1 MHSEDI
7 DARKQA
13 IQQLVVELLAPY
25 HSRLQ
30 PMELTWPSSTTATP
44 DQELSLTLQHESEPR
59 VMIRFTPSQFDTAV
73 GLHDDDAYARLR
85 AYIWEKVRPLIRFT
99 NERR

>member
-1 MHSEDI
+1 MESKDL

-25 HSRLQ
+25 HLRLQ
-30 PMELTWPSSTTATP
+30 PIELAWPSTTTASP

-59 VMIRFTPSQFDTAV
+59 VMIPFTPSQLDTAV
-73 GLHDDDAYARLR
+73 GLHDDDTYARLR
-85 AYIWEKVRPLIRFT
+85 EYIWGKVRPLIH
-99 NERR
+99 

>member
-1 MHSEDI
+1 MHSEDV
-7 DARKQA
+7 DAQRQA

-25 HSRLQ
+25 HARLQ
-30 PMELTWPSSTTATP
+30 PIELAWPSPTTAYP

-59 VMIRFTPSQFDTAV
+59 VMIPFTQNQFDTAI

-85 AYIWEKVRPLIRFT
+85 AYIWEKVQPLIH
-99 NERR
+99 

>member
-1 MHSEDI
+1 MESKDL
-7 DARKQA
+7 DVRRQA

-30 PMELTWPSSTTATP
+30 PIELAWPSTTTVSS
-44 DQELSLTLQHESEPR
+44 DQELSLILQQESEPR
-59 VMIRFTPSQFDTAV
+59 VMIPFTQSQLDTAV

-85 AYIWEKVRPLIRFT
+85 EYIWGKVRPLIH
-99 NERR
+99 

>member
-1 MHSEDI
+1 MEVPMELQDL
-7 DARKQA
+7 DARRQA

-30 PMELTWPSSTTATP
+30 PIELAWPSPTTTSP

-59 VMIRFTPSQFDTAV
+59 VMIPFTESQFDTAV

-85 AYIWEKVRPLIRFT
+85 EYIWGKVRPLIH
-99 NERR
+99 